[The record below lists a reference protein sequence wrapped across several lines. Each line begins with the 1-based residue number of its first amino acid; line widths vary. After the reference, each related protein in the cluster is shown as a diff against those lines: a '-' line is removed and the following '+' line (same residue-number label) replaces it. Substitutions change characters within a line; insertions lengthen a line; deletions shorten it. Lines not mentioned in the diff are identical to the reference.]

1 MESSE
6 GALLRPAK
14 LAIIMRLGNPMSF
27 NNIAAG
33 KMRGLLVSAI
43 ILTAHLA
50 FNFTAHAQQTSGG
63 SWKFSVSGDS
73 RNCGDIT
80 MPAIAAGVR
89 SDGAEFYWHLGDFRA
104 LSNFDED
111 YVRTHPKASIARYF
125 KDAWPDFIQHQL
137 VPFGDLPVY
146 LGIGNHELEGPMTR
160 GQYIAQF
167 ADWLNQPMLQRQR
180 LSDDPS
186 NHLLTTYYHW
196 VQRGVDFINMDNASD
211 DMFDSA
217 QMKWFAKVLAN
228 DTKDS
233 SIRTVVVGMHA
244 ALPDSSSAGHSM
256 NDSAQE
262 LATGRKVYA
271 QLSAFRNT
279 AKKNVYVLASHSHFV
294 MNDAYNTACHKGD
307 VLPGWIM
314 GSAGAVR
321 YRLPADRALSTID
334 KTDIYAYLLGTVAP
348 DGSITFQ
355 VREINQSN
363 VPASVVKEFSDEQVK
378 WCFEQNKSDYKPA
391 NPVCNTSSVDSE

>member
-1 MESSE
+1 
-6 GALLRPAK
+6 
-14 LAIIMRLGNPMSF
+14 MSL

-33 KMRGLLVSAI
+33 KMRRLFSLASVFSVLLSVCV
-43 ILTAHLA
+43 
-50 FNFTAHAQQTSGG
+50 AQAQKPTGG
-63 SWKFSVSGDS
+63 SWKFAVSGDS

-111 YVRTHPKASIARYF
+111 YRRTHPQASISKYL
-125 KDAWPDFIQHQL
+125 KDAWPDFIEHQL
-137 VPFGDLPVY
+137 TPFGDLPVY
-146 LGIGNHELEGPMTR
+146 LGIGNHELVAPMTR
-160 GQYIAQF
+160 TQYIAQF
-167 ADWLNQPMLQRQR
+167 ADWLNQPVLQRQR
-180 LSDDPS
+180 LADDPS

-196 VQRGVDFINMDNASD
+196 VDRGVDFINMDNASS

-217 QMKWFAKVLAN
+217 QMKWFASVLAN
-228 DTKDS
+228 DARDS
-233 SIRTVVVGMHA
+233 SVRTVVLGMHA

-256 NDSAQE
+256 NDAPQE
-262 LATGRKVYA
+262 LVTGRKVYA
-271 QLSAFRNT
+271 QLSAFRGKT
-279 AKKNVYVLASHSHFV
+279 KKNVYVIASHSHFV

-321 YRLPADRALSTID
+321 YRLPTDRALSTID

-348 DGSITFQ
+348 DGSIMFQ
-355 VREINQSN
+355 VREINESN
-363 VPASVVKEFSDEQVK
+363 VPASVVKEFSGEQVK
-378 WCFEQNKSDYKPA
+378 WCFEQNKSDLQPS
-391 NPVCNTSSVDSE
+391 NPVCNTTGSESE